1 MLNTNA
7 VSAASLEPYYG
18 IQAKQ
23 LQKQYKHNL
32 SDFKDWDQ
40 KSHAVDYLLFPNN
53 MGKNLAL
60 DETAFTNG
68 ELYTILTNKSKGG
81 KKGAIVALVKGT
93 KSEDLIKIFNMLPKT
108 KRRKVNEVTLD
119 MAPSMNQA
127 VRTCFT
133 KALIVIDRFHV
144 QKLVYDAV
152 QNIRIKF
159 RWEALDTE
167 NLAYQNAKDLGQTY
181 IPKLFSNGDTRKQLL
196 ARSRYLL
203 FKSPNKW
210 TATQQTRAAILFE
223 EYPDIKKA
231 YYLSMQLGKI
241 YNQKIHKNVA
251 MTKLAH
257 WFNDIENCGFTLFNT
272 IKNTFEQHYNSIIHF
287 FVNRSTNASA
297 ESFNSKIKEFRRTFR
312 GVKDTKFFLFRLTQ
326 IFA

>member
-1 MLNTNA
+1 LLDTQA
-7 VSAASLEPYYG
+7 ISTASLEPYYG
-18 IQAKQ
+18 ISAKR
-23 LQKQYKHNL
+23 LQNTYKQKL
-32 SDFKDWDQ
+32 SNYLNWDQ
-40 KSHAVDYLLFPNN
+40 KKHADEYLLFPEN
-53 MGKNLAL
+53 MGESLAL

-81 KKGAIVALVKGT
+81 KKGAIIAIVKGT
-93 KSEDLIKIFNMLPKT
+93 KASQIIKILNKLPRP
-108 KRRKVNEVTLD
+108 KRRKVKEVTLD
-119 MAPSMNQA
+119 MAPNMNQA

-159 RWEALDTE
+159 RWEAIDAE
-167 NLAYQNAKDLGQTY
+167 NIAYKLAKESGKTY
-181 IPKLFSNGDTRKQLL
+181 IPKIFSNGDTLKQLL

-203 FKSPNKW
+203 FKSPVKW
-210 TATQQTRAAILFE
+210 TNTQETRAIILFK
-223 EYPDIKKA
+223 EYPDLKKA

-241 YNQKIHKNVA
+241 YSQKLHKNVA

-257 WFNDIENCGFTLFNT
+257 WFNDIEESGFPMFNT
-272 IKNTFEQHYNSIIHF
+272 IKNTFEQHYDKILNF
-287 FVNRSTNASA
+287 FVNRSTNAAA
-297 ESFNSKIKEFRRTFR
+297 ESFNAKIKEFRRIFR
-312 GVKDTKFFLFRLTQ
+312 GVRDTKFFLFRLTK

>member
-18 IQAKQ
+18 INAKQ
-23 LQKQYKHNL
+23 LQKHYKLKL
-32 SDFKDWDQ
+32 SDYKNWNQ
-40 KSHAVDYLLFPNN
+40 KSHASDYLLFPEN
-53 MGKNLAL
+53 MGEYLAL

-93 KSEDLIKIFNMLPKT
+93 KSEDLIKIFSMLASRS
-108 KRRKVNEVTLD
+108 RRKVKEVTLG

-152 QNIRIKF
+152 QSIRIKF
-159 RWEALDTE
+159 RREAIDAE
-167 NLAYQNAKDLGQTY
+167 NLAYQKAKESGQTF
-181 IPKLFSNGDTRKQLL
+181 ISKTFSNGDTRKQLL

-203 FKSPNKW
+203 FQSPSRW
-210 TATQQTRAAILFE
+210 TTIQEARETILFN
-223 EYPDIKKA
+223 EYPDLKRA
-231 YYLSMQLGKI
+231 YFS
-241 YNQKIHKNVA
+241 
-251 MTKLAH
+251 
-257 WFNDIENCGFTLFNT
+257 
-272 IKNTFEQHYNSIIHF
+272 SIMWALYSGECK
-287 FVNRSTNASA
+287 VKQVELKRNRDRSG
-297 ESFNSKIKEFRRTFR
+297 SFWRRQNFS
-312 GVKDTKFFLFRLTQ
+312 G
-326 IFA
+326 

>member
-1 MLNTNA
+1 MLDTKA
-7 VSAASLEPYYG
+7 VSTASLEPYYG
-18 IQAKQ
+18 IKAKQ
-23 LQKQYKHNL
+23 LQKYYKHKL
-32 SDFKDWDQ
+32 SDYKDWGQ
-40 KSHAVDYLLFPNN
+40 KSHAENYLLFPQN
-53 MGKNLAL
+53 MGEYLGL

-81 KKGAIVALVKGT
+81 KKGSIVAIIRGT
-93 KSEDLIKIFNMLPKT
+93 KSVDIIKVFNMLPKT
-108 KRRKVNEVTLD
+108 KCRKVKEVTLD

-159 RWEALDTE
+159 RWEAIDAE
-167 NLAYQNAKDLGQTY
+167 NLAYQKAKESGKTF
-181 IPKLFSNGDTRKQLL
+181 IPKIFSNGDTTKQLL

-203 FKSPNKW
+203 FKSPSKW
-210 TATQQTRAAILFE
+210 TSTQEARAAILFE
-223 EYPDIKKA
+223 EYPDLKKA

-241 YNQKIHKNVA
+241 YNQKLDKNVA

-257 WFNDIENCGFTLFNT
+257 WFNDIENSGFPLFNT
-272 IKNTFEQHYNSIIHF
+272 IRNTFEQHYNNIINF
-287 FVNRSTNASA
+287 FINRSTNASA
-297 ESFNSKIKEFRRTFR
+297 ESFNAKIKEFRRVFR
-312 GVKDTKFFLFRLTQ
+312 GVRDTPFFLFRLTQ